1 MGDRIETEACS
12 DLCGG
17 ADVPS
22 EDELRAL
29 NAMRTIKE
37 RVRTVKERLSSLTAP
52 EESEGRESLEKELQ
66 RLKSDWESW
75 EGERRRAA
83 HERMVRLGH
92 ETRSS
97 DR

>member
-1 MGDRIETEACS
+1 MEDRTEKGACS
-12 DLCGG
+12 GMCGG

-29 NAMRTIKE
+29 NAMRTINQ
-37 RVRTVKERLSSLTAP
+37 RVRTIKERLSSLTDL
-52 EESEGRESLEKELQ
+52 EKSEGRETLEKELE
-66 RLKSDWESW
+66 RLKSEWENW

-97 DR
+97 EG